1 VSKNAPAFNLRK
13 ELYRLTGVD
22 LLAVPGINNI
32 SALQLLSEIGFDMT
46 RWKNSKQFSSWLGL
60 CPGNKVSGGKHLSGK
75 TKPSNNKAA
84 ATLRMAAST
93 LYRSQTSLGAY
104 LRRLKSRIGPMKA
117 ITATAHKLA
126 IIIYNMLRHGVDY
139 IESGQAYYDE
149 KYRERMIKNLKRK
162 ATEFG
167 MSLIEN
173 QINFAPNIN

>member
-1 VSKNAPAFNLRK
+1 RCKSSKEDIEASLTGNYREEHLFTLRQSLELYDYFQEKIQACDSEIEKSLSGFSTNTLGKDFSVEKLKFNKKKVSKNAPAFNLRK
-13 ELYRLTGVD
+13 ELYRLAGVD

-93 LYRSQTSLGAY
+93 L
-104 LRRLKSRIGPMKA
+104 
-117 ITATAHKLA
+117 
-126 IIIYNMLRHGVDY
+126 
-139 IESGQAYYDE
+139 
-149 KYRERMIKNLKRK
+149 
-162 ATEFG
+162 
-167 MSLIEN
+167 
-173 QINFAPNIN
+173 

>member
-1 VSKNAPAFNLRK
+1 
-13 ELYRLTGVD
+13 
-22 LLAVPGINNI
+22 
-32 SALQLLSEIGFDMT
+32 
-46 RWKNSKQFSSWLGL
+46 FSSWLGL

-173 QINFAPNIN
+173 QINFDPNIN